1 MRLPHISHIAA
12 FFTYFTKVR
21 ISHFFPNKLAS
32 SAAILIFVVILFESH
47 DSLDLH
53 IPCSPTDQV
62 SAYSFCNNHHVLFC
76 SLAVLDPR
84 VGYTTMR
91 TVKTELG
98 VKGEDSFIKP
108 VFFSQILLSILYS
121 KLSSGNVNVK

>member
-21 ISHFFPNKLAS
+21 ISHFFPHKLAS

-53 IPCSPTDQV
+53 IPCSATDQV
-62 SAYSFCNNHHVLFC
+62 SPFSFCNNHHVLFC

-84 VGYTTMR
+84 VGYTTR
-91 TVKTELG
+91 L
-98 VKGEDSFIKP
+98 
-108 VFFSQILLSILYS
+108 FSQILLSILYS

>member
-1 MRLPHISHIAA
+1 MTRSI
-12 FFTYFTKVR
+12 FTSRAQQLTRFRRT
-21 ISHFFPNKLAS
+21 P
-32 SAAILIFVVILFESH
+32 
-47 DSLDLH
+47 
-53 IPCSPTDQV
+53 
-62 SAYSFCNNHHVLFC
+62 YSFCNNHHVLFC

-121 KLSSGNVNVK
+121 SGNVNVK